1 MIIEGKIF
9 DYNFVIHRVQ
19 YYALLSICLTGFIV
33 ILGILIFHNTSDN
46 ILDVIR
52 FAGILFVSLMLS
64 CFIKDYLDFKLRK
77 KLYHSQKNYQFS
89 LHRFLHQAKNEY
101 KFSNLIVSI
110 KREIND
116 VLRREEIC
124 CIEVSKGDNSL
135 QIIGDGYVSEDVL
148 KQLNGYQLETY
159 TVGSIIQ
166 LEDHFVFVLSIS
178 AKTMIILLCKS
189 NNRRGLNIQEIG
201 WLETLCSYADLL
213 LECSYQVEELVN
225 QLQTINE
232 PKQPPIWL
240 SKLLFN
246 LSEKERTNL
255 ASDIHDGVLQDQIRL
270 SRKLEEYHKDI
281 PDVDMKNN

>member
-1 MIIEGKIF
+1 M
-9 DYNFVIHRVQ
+9 
-19 YYALLSICLTGFIV
+19 
-33 ILGILIFHNTSDN
+33 
-46 ILDVIR
+46 
-52 FAGILFVSLMLS
+52 
-64 CFIKDYLDFKLRK
+64 
-77 KLYHSQKNYQFS
+77 
-89 LHRFLHQAKNEY
+89 
-101 KFSNLIVSI
+101 
-110 KREIND
+110 
-116 VLRREEIC
+116 
-124 CIEVSKGDNSL
+124 
-135 QIIGDGYVSEDVL
+135 
-148 KQLNGYQLETY
+148 
-159 TVGSIIQ
+159 
-166 LEDHFVFVLSIS
+166 FVLSIS

-270 SRKLEEYHKDI
+270 SRKLEEYHKRYSRCRYEKI
-281 PDVDMKNN
+281 INEVYEDVLDHIYVIRETCNNLRPPFLYELGLKKHY

>member
-77 KLYHSQKNYQFS
+77 NYIILRKIIS
-89 LHRFLHQAKNEY
+89 LVYIDFYIRQNEY

-178 AKTMIILLCKS
+178 AK
-189 NNRRGLNIQEIG
+189 Q
-201 WLETLCSYADLL
+201 
-213 LECSYQVEELVN
+213 
-225 QLQTINE
+225 
-232 PKQPPIWL
+232 
-240 SKLLFN
+240 
-246 LSEKERTNL
+246 
-255 ASDIHDGVLQDQIRL
+255 
-270 SRKLEEYHKDI
+270 
-281 PDVDMKNN
+281 

>member
-1 MIIEGKIF
+1 M
-9 DYNFVIHRVQ
+9 
-19 YYALLSICLTGFIV
+19 
-33 ILGILIFHNTSDN
+33 
-46 ILDVIR
+46 
-52 FAGILFVSLMLS
+52 
-64 CFIKDYLDFKLRK
+64 
-77 KLYHSQKNYQFS
+77 
-89 LHRFLHQAKNEY
+89 
-101 KFSNLIVSI
+101 
-110 KREIND
+110 
-116 VLRREEIC
+116 
-124 CIEVSKGDNSL
+124 SKGDNSL

-281 PDVDMKNN
+281 PDVDMKK

>member
-178 AKTMIILLCKS
+178 AK
-189 NNRRGLNIQEIG
+189 Q
-201 WLETLCSYADLL
+201 
-213 LECSYQVEELVN
+213 
-225 QLQTINE
+225 
-232 PKQPPIWL
+232 
-240 SKLLFN
+240 
-246 LSEKERTNL
+246 
-255 ASDIHDGVLQDQIRL
+255 
-270 SRKLEEYHKDI
+270 
-281 PDVDMKNN
+281 